1 MPLQPLPDARETL
14 VVIGT
19 SVRKNL
25 PILSAH
31 LKSLDWQDLPPRVR
45 LMPVYVPDFID
56 GQDDAREL
64 LMRWVNERGGE
75 LLRGHD
81 PTPNDFSDSHP
92 ESHQWSATA
101 MARVGANKNLI
112 LQRARELRADYAF
125 YCDSDL
131 ILDRT
136 TLASLIASEK
146 PIATAVFWTPWSKG
160 SPPQPQVWLQHPYGL
175 SGRGMDEAEFR
186 GKLVNRELTR
196 VWGFGACTLIDHR
209 VLGSGIDF
217 SPLPDIPQNGLMAGE
232 DRQFC
237 IRAERS
243 HIEAFADGWPDI
255 AHCYHPEDH
264 ANIPELVARL
274 GAPHP
279 RLAGIGDLV
288 SLRLR
293 PLEPMQVGPQRYQGL
308 PPVLIRG
315 RLGALPLLPELEAAV
330 LTLPRGEQ
338 KIVKVAMPL
347 HHAFPQFRGKNRL
360 IELSVIDVKANTPHP
375 NL

>member
-1 MPLQPLPDARETL
+1 MSLKPLPDARVTTIL
-14 VVIGT
+14 CGT
-19 SVRKNL
+19 TVRKSL
-25 PILSAH
+25 PVLQAY
-31 LKSLDWQDLPPRVR
+31 LASLDYQELPPRHK
-45 LMPVYVPDFID
+45 LAHAFVPDFTAE
-56 GQDDAREL
+56 QSDAAEYL
-64 LMRWVNERGGE
+64 FRWTNERGGT
-75 LLRGHD
+75 LIQGVPSQAD
-81 PTPNDFSDSHP
+81 DFVDSHGP
-92 ESHQWSATA
+92 THQWSPSA

-112 LQRARELRADYAF
+112 LQHARDSHADYMLFVDA
-125 YCDSDL
+125 DL
-131 ILDRT
+131 VLDRT
-136 TLASLIASEK
+136 TVASLLSAEK
-146 PIATAVFWTPWSKG
+146 PITTAVYWTSWSKG
-160 SPPQPQVWLQHPYGL
+160 QPPQPQVWLQHPYQL
-175 SGRGMDEAEFR
+175 EGRGMDAAEFR

-196 VWGFGACTLIDHR
+196 VWGFGACTLLDRR
-209 VLGSGIDF
+209 VIESGVSF
-217 SPLPDIPQNGLMAGE
+217 AYLPGVPTEGMMAGE
-232 DRQFC
+232 DRHFS
-237 IRAERS
+237 IAAERR
-243 HIEAFADGWPDI
+243 HIDAYADGWPDI

-308 PPVLIRG
+308 PPVLVRG
-315 RLGALPLLPELEAAV
+315 RLGALPLAPELEAAV